1 MVSRILGVLHVNFVW
16 PIHARLAGDGGED
29 HAGLWLRTRAD
40 ANGFSCSILLAG
52 IWVVSKGRR
61 EVLVSRWYQ
70 RSSGHRCLDGIE
82 GRRNTAVYVVSKV
95 VGEYWCLGGIKGPR
109 ETLVSGWYRGRRETL
124 VSGGCR
130 RKNAVC
136 VVSNRREILEKHQ
149 VLSVWYPRVVERR
162 RVSDSISLAQVIRA
176 FFATSEPSWL

>member
-109 ETLVSGWYRGRRETL
+109 EILVSGWYQRSSGNTGVWVVSRSSRNTGVWGVSSKECCLCGIQPSRNTGETP
-124 VSGGCR
+124 G
-130 RKNAVC
+130 AVC
-136 VVSNRREILEKHQ
+136 VVSKGCREKT
-149 VLSVWYPRVVERR
+149 RV
-162 RVSDSISLAQVIRA
+162 
-176 FFATSEPSWL
+176 